1 MKILV
6 LEDNERLCKLI
17 ASALI
22 KENCKV
28 DIFFDGEE
36 ALEVL
41 GNGYQCFILDIN
53 VPSLD
58 GISILETI
66 RMYHKD
72 IPVIIIS
79 SNHELEKIQTSYEIG
94 CDDYI
99 KKPFFMYELIQK
111 VKKLC
116 HIDNHQI
123 DLGENCIYD
132 FSTNTLFTPDGE
144 VSLAKKEILFLELL
158 SKDEHRLVSFDEIE
172 EYVWEGEPTTLINI
186 RALVKRLRK
195 KIPENS
201 IKIVKGLGYG
211 LNSTCKKIIS

>member
-6 LEDNERLCKLI
+6 LEDNERLCRLI

-22 KENCKV
+22 KENYKV
-28 DIFFDGEE
+28 DTFMDGEE

-66 RMYHKD
+66 RMYHD
-72 IPVIIIS
+72 SVPVIIIS
-79 SNHELEKIQTSYEIG
+79 SNHELEKIQASYEIG
-94 CDDYI
+94 CDDYV

-116 HIDNHQI
+116 RQEKRLLFLGDNYSFDFTTHQLQGPEGMI
-123 DLGENCIYD
+123 
-132 FSTNTLFTPDGE
+132 T
-144 VSLAKKEILFLELL
+144 LAKKEILFLELL
-158 SKDEHRLVSFDEIE
+158 AKDEQRIVSFDEIE

-195 KIPENS
+195 KVPEDA
-201 IKIVKGLGYG
+201 IKIVKGMGYSLGSSCYKSS
-211 LNSTCKKIIS
+211 L